1 MQLPLLNTQP
11 PLSPLPVDSSYYVAA
26 VQSQKGERDALREAS
41 AETWERMVPLIHIV
55 GRTKRATKPYQATTV
70 SGWLKRIVEAVGDH
84 PVYLDVMRLD
94 PLAPAM
100 TTKGV
105 VPVLDQIF
113 VAARRRKLRFV
124 PVVWV
129 GESKKKHVDIVANA
143 RASDGRGVALRYR
156 FLKAALPPGQTRG
169 KLLAEMLT
177 SIGCATV
184 DADLLLDLEYL
195 DPDEDF
201 DAPRIAASIK
211 EMEAVG
217 QWRSIVLLASSMPSA
232 MSCIEKGTL
241 GSLPR
246 REWELWTQLAECGL
260 PRLPT
265 YGDYAVQHP
274 RPPSGGGPGMR
285 GTIRYTANS
294 ETLIARTDGP
304 VMIVGNDEYPELC
317 TWLMSR
323 QEFCGPKYTWG
334 DRTIDDCGKG
344 RIAPGSQG
352 MWRGA
357 GTSHHLRFVTDQIR
371 ERVGQS

>member
-1 MQLPLLNTQP
+1 MQLQLLNTKR

-41 AETWERMVPLIHIV
+41 PETWERMVPLIHIV
-55 GRTKRATKPYQATTV
+55 GGTEKATKPYPASTV

-94 PLAPAM
+94 PLAQAM

-105 VPVLDQIF
+105 VPVLEQIF
-113 VAARRRKLRFV
+113 VAARRRGLRFV

-129 GESKKKHVDIVANA
+129 GESKKKHVDIVADA
-143 RASDGRGVALRYR
+143 YASDGHGVALRYR
-156 FLKAALPPGQTRG
+156 FLKVALRPGQTRG

-177 SIGCATV
+177 NIGCGAD
-184 DADLLLDLEYL
+184 DADLLLDMEYL

-201 DAPRIAASIK
+201 DAPSIAAAIK
-211 EMEAVG
+211 EMESVG

-232 MSCIEKGTL
+232 LSCIEKGTL
-241 GSLPR
+241 GSLR
-246 REWELWTQLAECGL
+246 RQEWDLWTELAECGL

-274 RPPSGGGPGMR
+274 RPPSGGGPGMH
-285 GTIRYTANS
+285 GTIRYTTDTD
-294 ETLIARTDGP
+294 TLIARTEGP

-317 TWLMSR
+317 TWLLAR
-323 QEFCGPKYTWG
+323 QEFCGRKYTWG

-371 ERVGQS
+371 ERVGHS